1 MIEMTPAA
9 RERMDNYLQRMR
21 SELRGTR
28 AVVADEVE
36 QSVREH
42 IEVALANAQSPVG
55 ATEVIGVLDRLGPP
69 ERWLGDEERP
79 VWHRFM
85 DRLRHGPEDWRLAYL
100 AFGLFL
106 LSFLFFAAGGVLLLI
121 PAMVVSR
128 AYVELARDRGEPLG
142 ARRWLV
148 YPSIAVVLM
157 FATALLIVGPP
168 LPAMAFALNDDGF
181 EQLLDIPQSRAG
193 EMRFLFGMGGVLFGS
208 WWMLAAAF
216 CAAFL
221 RPIRFVFA
229 PLLDGV
235 RRKHFAVL
243 AAIGALV
250 MAGGATLIYYRH
262 SHLSKTALAKE
273 S

>member
-9 RERMDNYLQRMR
+9 RERLDNYLQRMR

-42 IEVALANAQSPVG
+42 IEIALATAQTPVG
-55 ATEVIGVLDRLGPP
+55 ATDVIGVLDRLGPP
-69 ERWLGDEERP
+69 ERWLADEERP
-79 VWHRFM
+79 LWRRALA
-85 DRLRHGPEDWRLAYL
+85 RLRSGPEDWRLAYL

-106 LSFLFFAAGGVLLLI
+106 VSVVFFPVGGVLLLI
-121 PAMVVSR
+121 PAMLVSR
-128 AYVELARDRGEPLG
+128 AYIEFARDRGEPLG

-148 YPSIAVVLM
+148 YPSIALVLAL
-157 FATALLIVGPP
+157 ATGLLIIGPP
-168 LPAMAFALNDDGF
+168 LPLIAFGLDDDLF
-181 EQLLDIPQSRAG
+181 VQMFDVPQTEAG
-193 EMRFLFGMGGVLFGS
+193 QVRFLFGMGGVLYGS
-208 WWMLAAAF
+208 WWILAAAF

-229 PLLDGV
+229 PLLDGL

-243 AAIGALV
+243 AAIGVVVTAV
-250 MAGGATLIYYRH
+250 GATLIYYRH
-262 SHLSKTALAKE
+262 
-273 S
+273 

>member
-9 RERMDNYLQRMR
+9 RERLDNYLQRMR

-28 AVVADEVE
+28 SVVADEVE

-42 IEVALANAQSPVG
+42 IEIALADAQAPVG

-69 ERWLGDEERP
+69 ERWLADEERP
-79 VWHRFM
+79 MWRRAL
-85 DRLRHGPEDWRLAYL
+85 DRVRSGPEDWRLAYL
-100 AFGLFL
+100 AFGLFVA
-106 LSFLFFAAGGVLLLI
+106 SFLFLPIGGFFLLI
-121 PAMVVSR
+121 PAMLVSR
-128 AYVELARDRGEPLG
+128 AYIEFVRDRGEPLG

-148 YPSIAVVLM
+148 YPSIAVVL
-157 FATALLIVGPP
+157 AVAVGLLIVGPP
-168 LPAMAFALNDDGF
+168 LPALAFAFEDDGF
-181 EQLLDIPQSRAG
+181 EQMLDIPHTRAG
-193 EMRFLFGMGGVLFGS
+193 EVRFVLGLGSVLFGS
-208 WWMLAAAF
+208 WWIIAAAF

-229 PLLDGV
+229 PLLDGL

-250 MAGGATLIYYRH
+250 AAAGATLIYYRH
-262 SHLSKTALAKE
+262 
-273 S
+273 

>member
-1 MIEMTPAA
+1 MIELTCGA
-9 RERMDNYLQRMR
+9 RERLDNYLQRMR

-28 AVVADEVE
+28 SVAADEVE
-36 QSVREH
+36 QSVQEH
-42 IEVALANAQSPVG
+42 IEIALAHAQSPVG
-55 ATEVIGVLDRLGPP
+55 AAEVIGVLDRLGPP
-69 ERWLGDEERP
+69 ERWLADEERP

-85 DRLRHGPEDWRLAYL
+85 DRLRNGPEDWRLAYL

-106 LSFLFFAAGGVLLLI
+106 LSFVFFGIGGVLLIL
-121 PAMVVSR
+121 PAMLVSR

-148 YPSIAVVLM
+148 YPPIAVVLVS
-157 FATALLIVGPP
+157 ATVMLIIGPP
-168 LPAMAFALNDDGF
+168 LPVMAFALQDDI
-181 EQLLDIPQSRAG
+181 ERTLDIPQSKAG
-193 EMRFLFGMGGVLFGS
+193 EVRFLFGMGSVLFGS
-208 WWMLAAAF
+208 WWMIAAAF

-229 PLLDGV
+229 PLLDGL

-250 MAGGATLIYYRH
+250 AAGGATLIYYRH
-262 SHLSKTALAKE
+262 
-273 S
+273 

>member
-9 RERMDNYLQRMR
+9 RERVDNYLQRMR

-28 AVVADEVE
+28 SVVADEVE

-42 IEVALANAQSPVG
+42 IEIALADAQSPVG

-69 ERWLGDEERP
+69 ERWLADEDQAT
-79 VWHRFM
+79 W
-85 DRLRHGPEDWRLAYL
+85 RLFLGRLLHGPDDWRLAYI

-106 LSFLFFAAGGVLLLI
+106 VSFVFFPIGGFFLLI

-148 YPSIAVVLM
+148 YPSIAVVLA
-157 FATALLIVGPP
+157 FAVGLLIVAPP
-168 LPAMAFALNDDGF
+168 LPMMALGLEDHGF
-181 EQLLDIPQSRAG
+181 EELFDVPQNNAG
-193 EMRFLFGMGGVLFGS
+193 RIRFVLGMGGVVFGS
-208 WWMLAAAF
+208 WWIIAAAF

-221 RPIRFVFA
+221 RPIRFTFA
-229 PLLDGV
+229 PLLDGL
-235 RRKHFAVL
+235 RRAHFAVL
-243 AAIGALV
+243 AVIGALV
-250 MAGGATLIYYRH
+250 AAGGATLIYFR
-262 SHLSKTALAKE
+262 
-273 S
+273 

>member
-9 RERMDNYLQRMR
+9 RERLDSYLQRMR

-28 AVVADEVE
+28 SDMADEVE

-42 IEVALANAQSPVG
+42 IEIALATAASPVG

-69 ERWLGDEERP
+69 ERWLADEERP
-79 VWHRFM
+79 LWR
-85 DRLRHGPEDWRLAYL
+85 RLMARVHNGPDGWALAYI

-106 LSFLFFAAGGVLLLI
+106 LTAVFFPVGGFFLLL
-121 PAMVVSR
+121 PAMFVSR

-148 YPSIAVVLM
+148 YPSIAAGLAI
-157 FATALLIVGPP
+157 ATALLIIGPP
-168 LPAMAFALNDDGF
+168 AGMMAAAAENRWDRMFDVPSTQAGQLRFGF
-181 EQLLDIPQSRAG
+181 
-193 EMRFLFGMGGVLFGS
+193 GVGSALFGS
-208 WWMLAAAF
+208 WWIVLAGF
-216 CAAFL
+216 CAAFI

-235 RRKHFAVL
+235 SRRHFAVL
-243 AAIGALV
+243 AGIGAIVAAL
-250 MAGGATLIYYRH
+250 GATLIVYRH
-262 SHLSKTALAKE
+262 
-273 S
+273 

>member
-9 RERMDNYLQRMR
+9 RERLDNYLQRMR

-28 AVVADEVE
+28 SVVADEVE

-42 IEVALANAQSPVG
+42 IEIALATAQTPVG

-69 ERWLGDEERP
+69 ERWLADEERP
-79 VWHRFM
+79 ILRRFV
-85 DRLRHGPEDWRLAYL
+85 DRLRSGPEDWRLAYL
-100 AFGLFL
+100 AFGLFVA
-106 LSFLFFAAGGVLLLI
+106 SFLFFPIGGFFLLI
-121 PAMVVSR
+121 PAMFVSR

-148 YPSIAVVLM
+148 YPAIAVVLA
-157 FATALLIVGPP
+157 FAVGLLIVGPP
-168 LPAMAFALNDDGF
+168 LPLMALAFEDDGLEPLF
-181 EQLLDIPQSRAG
+181 DIPHTSAG
-193 EMRFLFGMGGVLFGS
+193 EIRFVFGMGGVLFGS
-208 WWMLAAAF
+208 WWILAAAF

-243 AAIGALV
+243 AAIGTLV
-250 MAGGATLIYYRH
+250 ASVGATLIYYRH
-262 SHLSKTALAKE
+262 
-273 S
+273 

>member
-9 RERMDNYLQRMR
+9 RERLDNYLQRMR

-28 AVVADEVE
+28 SVVADEVE

-42 IEVALANAQSPVG
+42 IEIALATAQVPVG

-69 ERWLGDEERP
+69 ERWLADEERP
-79 VWHRFM
+79 ILRRFM
-85 DRLRHGPEDWRLAYL
+85 DRLRSGPEEWRLAYL
-100 AFGLFL
+100 AFGLL
-106 LSFLFFAAGGVLLLI
+106 VASFLFLPIGGFFLLI
-121 PAMVVSR
+121 PAMMVSR

-142 ARRWLV
+142 PRRWLV
-148 YPSIAVVLM
+148 YPAIAVVLA
-157 FATALLIVGPP
+157 FAVGLLIVGPP
-168 LPAMAFALNDDGF
+168 LPVMGMVFDDDF
-181 EQLLDIPQSRAG
+181 ERMFDIPHTRAG
-193 EMRFLFGMGGVLFGS
+193 EMRFVFGTGGVLFGS
-208 WWMLAAAF
+208 WWIIAAAF

-229 PLLDGV
+229 PLLDGL

-250 MAGGATLIYYRH
+250 AAVGGTLIYYRH
-262 SHLSKTALAKE
+262 
-273 S
+273 